1 MHQENEVKLTGLI
14 SKIYPPM
21 ITPAGVKV
29 ARIVLEHSSEQMEG
43 GALRYVKCRIY
54 CVYVAAEINQEL
66 LNHHVSVTGFLSVNT
81 QKKLV
86 LHITNLKNLD

>member
-29 ARIVLEHSSEQMEG
+29 ARIVLEHNSEQMEG

-54 CVYVAAEINQEL
+54 CDYVAAEISQEL
-66 LNHHVSVTGFLSVNT
+66 LDHHVSVTGFLSVNT